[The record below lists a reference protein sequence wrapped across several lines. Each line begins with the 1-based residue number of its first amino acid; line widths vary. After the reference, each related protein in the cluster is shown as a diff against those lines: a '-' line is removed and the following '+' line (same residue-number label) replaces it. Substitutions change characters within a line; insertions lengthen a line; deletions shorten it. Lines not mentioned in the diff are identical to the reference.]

1 MGNHAY
7 IDVFGQRLTS
17 GLTGPG
23 AAMKRLMPA

>member
-7 IDVFGQRLTS
+7 INVFGQRLTP
-17 GLTGPG
+17 GLTGSS